1 MPTTSS
7 FTTQGGTRSPA
18 LGTSTTFSR
27 GSRPCSETCAAS
39 PTIAGR
45 LNALDGIHWLSSALT
60 SFARGLNDTPKIV
73 ALGAVASATLGV
85 SGLPFYAAVALAMA
99 AGSVAGGKRVT
110 ETLARRVTA
119 MSATEGFS
127 ANLVTTVLVGA
138 ASLAALPVSTTHVSS
153 SAIVGIGLHR
163 GAKTV
168 DWKTVTDML
177 LAWVVTLPVAG
188 LVGAGAYALLSR
200 VS

>member
-1 MPTTSS
+1 MEGPVVA
-7 FTTQGGTRSPA
+7 PE
-18 LGTSTTFSR
+18 
-27 GSRPCSETCAAS
+27 ETCAAS

-45 LNALDGIHWLSSALT
+45 LNVLEGIHWLSSALT

-73 ALGAVASATLGV
+73 ALGAVASAALGV
-85 SGLPFYAAVALAMA
+85 SGLPLYAAIALAMT
-99 AGSVAGGKRVT
+99 AGSLAGGKRVT
-110 ETLARRVTA
+110 ETLACRITA

-127 ANLVTTVLVGA
+127 ANLVTTLLVGA

-163 GAKTV
+163 GAKAV
-168 DWKTVTDML
+168 HWKTVTDML
-177 LAWVVTLPVAG
+177 LAWVVTLPMAG
-188 LVGAGAYALLSR
+188 LVGAGAYALLAR